1 MACIQQA
8 VSSFELTMI
17 RLHSMLLAPHTFACR
32 ELSNLFCKVRNQFLA
47 VAKELKI
54 KKKVLKN
61 YLENNGDQALF

>member
-1 MACIQQA
+1 
-8 VSSFELTMI
+8 
-17 RLHSMLLAPHTFACR
+17 MLLAPHTFACR

-61 YLENNGDQALF
+61 YLENNVDQALF